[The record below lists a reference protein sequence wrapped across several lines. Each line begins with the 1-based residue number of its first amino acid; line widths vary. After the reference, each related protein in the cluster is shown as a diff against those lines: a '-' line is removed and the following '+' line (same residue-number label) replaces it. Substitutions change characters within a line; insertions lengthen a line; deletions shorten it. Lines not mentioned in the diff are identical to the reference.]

1 MLAKESGGSTF
12 DLPEDVLQVLPS
24 DPFEQL
30 DVARKITSIALSTR
44 LSSLES
50 ESSALRSELAE
61 KDELIAQLQAQ
72 IESLDASLS
81 DTADKLTRADQE
93 KESLLK
99 DNASLSNTVRKL
111 QRDVSKLEVFRRT
124 LMQSLQEDDESSGRS
139 PQIIAKPT
147 PTEDDASLLS
157 RTSSMR
163 SQFSE
168 MGISFA
174 GDRET
179 DASRHGISHGLLLV
193 SQTGTPQLTP
203 PGSPPS
209 LSASV
214 SPTRTSKP
222 GSPRR
227 HSMSFSTS
235 RGIFDDR
242 SSIFSSVS
250 SGHHSSIS
258 SSDTGSHHGRTRVDG
273 KEFFRQGGL
282 FWYIHEFLL
291 PLSTYSRCNNLSR
304 LSYEQF
310 GAFLANVKE
319 LNSHKQTKEETLR
332 KAEEIFGEDNKDL
345 YIIFEGLMTR
355 NLH

>member
-147 PTEDDASLLS
+147 PTDDASLLS

-273 KEFFRQGGL
+273 KEFFRQV
-282 FWYIHEFLL
+282 
-291 PLSTYSRCNNLSR
+291 RSR